1 MNKNFPFKDTDEKK
15 QKYTIDEISELSGF
29 SRRTIRYY
37 IQNKLIDPPSGRGRG
52 GFYSDSHLSG
62 LQKIR
67 ALQGEKVNL
76 ESIRNI
82 LHGEKIPASKNFKTP
97 VRDIRVRY
105 EVIPGLEIN
114 ISRKLEEEKSKK
126 IRETIRFIKSIFK
139 TTAGNQTR

>member
-15 QKYTIDEISELSGF
+15 QKYTIDEISELSVF

-76 ESIRNI
+76 E
-82 LHGEKIPASKNFKTP
+82 
-97 VRDIRVRY
+97 
-105 EVIPGLEIN
+105 
-114 ISRKLEEEKSKK
+114 
-126 IRETIRFIKSIFK
+126 
-139 TTAGNQTR
+139 